1 MDWSAIS
8 FSRGTSSPR
17 DQICVSCI
25 GRWSPQLGA
34 TRKAHI
40 FCMFLQEKSH
50 TIPVIC
56 IDFPSTRLLETF
68 LGSWDQDGCPHF
80 CQGASVNVDP
90 VCWVPHSEET
100 WLLGLHVASLFF
112 ASSPWGVGYTSDLL
126 SYGIV
131 FCHFVHDWKLSD
143 WGPKAFFLLEIE
155 FGTWGYMGTC
165 CSLQKA
171 ICPQVLLDLPWW
183 VSLIH
188 ASALFCG
195 VCAPQGEWSSGWG
208 LDEPPLPIEV
218 LL

>member
-1 MDWSAIS
+1 MSDS
-8 FSRGTSSPR
+8 FLTTWTGLPFPSPG
-17 DQICVSCI
+17 DPPHQICVSCT
-25 GRWSPQLGA
+25 GRWIPYQESPRILYVPA
-34 TRKAHI
+34 RKVTYYYFHWFPQHKAVRDPPG
-40 FCMFLQEKSH
+40 
-50 TIPVIC
+50 IPGWGWV
-56 IDFPSTRLLETF
+56 PTLLP
-68 LGSWDQDGCPHF
+68 GSLAD
-80 CQGASVNVDP
+80 VDP

-100 WLLGLHVASLFF
+100 WLLGHHVASLFF
-112 ASSPWGVGYTSDLL
+112 AASPWGVGYTSDLL

-131 FCHFVHDWKLSD
+131 FCQFVCDWRLSD
-143 WGPKAFFLLEIE
+143 WAPKAFFLLEIE
-155 FGTWGYMGTC
+155 FGTWGYLGTC

-195 VCAPQGEWSSGWG
+195 VGALQGEWSSGWG